1 MCKEVI
7 LRPYIYILRFRDALN
22 RKYLGLVMDIN
33 MVMRNDYMCICMDM
47 TIDINVVPANG
58 PTIGAAIACTI
69 ETLTFI
75 KRIKQTKILKMAD
88 ENPSF
93 IIGIDILAWH
103 CLNSSACLSF
113 YRVANA
119 PCSSTI

>member
-1 MCKEVI
+1 
-7 LRPYIYILRFRDALN
+7 
-22 RKYLGLVMDIN
+22 

-75 KRIKQTKILKMAD
+75 KRVKQKKI
-88 ENPSF
+88 P
-93 IIGIDILAWH
+93 
-103 CLNSSACLSF
+103 
-113 YRVANA
+113 
-119 PCSSTI
+119 